1 MHGSYK
7 NKWEKS
13 RERQNLKQQPFFR
26 YQEEEKTDKTYE
38 NRTNM
43 RKLLNL
49 SLFSQGEVIAV
60 LKGLKNTKH
69 DIKITQRKT

>member
-26 YQEEEKTDKTYE
+26 CQEEEKTDKTYE

-43 RKLLNL
+43 RKVLNL
-49 SLFSQGEVIAV
+49 SLFSPGEVIAV

-69 DIKITQRKT
+69 DNKITQRKT